1 MLRLM
6 GRGWLLRFPSV
17 LLIPARSPLATWPPY
32 FLWAV
37 KPYNQYGRRGIKSHC
52 HQIPTI
58 SCLILPNQTN
68 RCWMIVPPHT
78 KYSFSP
84 LFSNFSFGP
93 EQVYKDND
101 KEQGQQLTG
110 RSTDTIAK
118 QMVLLQPTG
127 KHHHYP
133 HWRESEPTL
142 ITLRCRPV
150 NRNQ

>member
-1 MLRLM
+1 
-6 GRGWLLRFPSV
+6 
-17 LLIPARSPLATWPPY
+17 
-32 FLWAV
+32 
-37 KPYNQYGRRGIKSHC
+37 
-52 HQIPTI
+52 
-58 SCLILPNQTN
+58 
-68 RCWMIVPPHT
+68 MIVPPHT

-127 KHHHYP
+127 KHHHHP

-142 ITLRCRPV
+142 ITLRCRPPRSIETN
-150 NRNQ
+150 NRRKCTHAKHRPTIVEAAFYHQV